1 MKNILLFSLF
11 VIIYGFIALFST
23 VLFQLTFIFIY
34 SIFSNKFQFQQ
45 NKRYPNKPLKFKQG
59 TRRKKPSKECGGT
72 SFTQMLHLQAY
83 SASPTNDAIIKRKY
97 TLWFHESINTAPLQS
112 ILKKMNHPWY
122 P

>member
-1 MKNILLFSLF
+1 MKNENYFTIQL
-11 VIIYGFIALFST
+11 ICYYYGFIAFFGI

-72 SFTQMLHLQAY
+72 SFTQMLHL
-83 SASPTNDAIIKRKY
+83 
-97 TLWFHESINTAPLQS
+97 
-112 ILKKMNHPWY
+112 
-122 P
+122 

>member
-59 TRRKKPSKECGGT
+59 TRKKKPSKECGGT
-72 SFTQMLHLQAY
+72 SFTQMLHLQTY

-97 TLWFHESINTAPLQS
+97 TLGFHESINTAPLQS
-112 ILKKMNHPWY
+112 ILKKMNHP
-122 P
+122 